1 MAIAT
6 EEEDTVRFS
15 DLGVSGDLVSVLE
28 DQGIV
33 SPFPI
38 QTLTIQDA
46 LQGEDVCGKAK
57 TGSGKTLA
65 FGLPMIER
73 IGHAKP
79 KLPQGL
85 VLVPTREL
93 CTQVSDALEPL
104 LAVRDQGLVSV
115 YGGVS
120 IGDQTSLLRDGV
132 EVVVATPG
140 RLIDL
145 LDRKALRLDDVEIVV
160 IDEADQMADMGF
172 LPQVRKIMRQISGEH
187 QTLLFSATLDG
198 QVGGLVR
205 DYTNDPIFHE
215 VESDTVIVD
224 TSEHRFIQAH
234 HMDKPKIVERIGRN
248 ADRILVFTRTKR
260 GADEAT
266 SRLKDLGVKVEAIHG
281 DKHQSRREKVLADF
295 ARGKLSTL
303 VATNVAARGLHI
315 EGVDIVVH
323 YDPPD
328 NATTYLH
335 RSGRTARA
343 GEEGLVVTLVEWDQV
358 PEVQRIQKIAGI
370 RQSIVEMYSND
381 DRLDDLYNFEP
392 PPEKERPKRKRKK
405 RRR

>member
-28 DQGIV
+28 DQGII

-93 CTQVSDALEPL
+93 CTQVSEAPL

-120 IGDQTSLLRDGV
+120 IGDQTKLLKDGV

-281 DKHQSRREKVLADF
+281 DKHQSRREQVLADF
-295 ARGKLSTL
+295 ARQAL
-303 VATNVAARGLHI
+303 VFSR
-315 EGVDIVVH
+315 
-323 YDPPD
+323 
-328 NATTYLH
+328 
-335 RSGRTARA
+335 
-343 GEEGLVVTLVEWDQV
+343 LVVTSPGTPRPCRSRTRTGCRCSRHRREWSSDPRREELRRPLAVLVLSV
-358 PEVQRIQKIAGI
+358 L
-370 RQSIVEMYSND
+370 S
-381 DRLDDLYNFEP
+381 
-392 PPEKERPKRKRKK
+392 
-405 RRR
+405 